1 MSETSEMNINFL
13 LDCSNLKKLRE
24 FALKSIQDTEHIDLN
39 RGNIIKK
46 FRELFS
52 NGSLRLLCVLG
63 KFV

>member
-13 LDCSNLKKLRE
+13 LDCLNFKKLRE
-24 FALKSIQDTEHIDLN
+24 FALKSIQDTDLN

-46 FRELFS
+46 FREQFS